1 MDFRFIF
8 IFICYVVVSSLGYA
22 QTHQVNITESQD
34 MKPFNIEVF
43 NRNKTGNEWS
53 YTLPSGELV
62 RTVESDDGYV
72 EEIRSASSP
81 FSQTNVYYKN
91 GHLKIRASHF
101 YRVTTGIW
109 KYYDINGNV
118 TEEVNHE
125 QGFDL
130 GVEDIAR
137 IMLDQFHIDIMDSQL
152 VMGFNRY
159 VDKQNTGL
167 PLYEVVM
174 SGIQGSTPGNAFI
187 ISGKDGGVLFVT
199 TRLMGD
205 RSRGTLYEE
214 FIKSRQSNESK

>member
-1 MDFRFIF
+1 MLKLSTCLRNAIAMFALVLAFTVNSF
-8 IFICYVVVSSLGYA
+8 A
-22 QTHQVNITESQD
+22 QEVTMEQFD
-34 MKPFNIEVF
+34 IELF

-53 YTLPSGELV
+53 YTLPSGELA

-101 YRVTTGIW
+101 YRVTIGIW

-167 PLYEVVM
+167 PLYEVVI